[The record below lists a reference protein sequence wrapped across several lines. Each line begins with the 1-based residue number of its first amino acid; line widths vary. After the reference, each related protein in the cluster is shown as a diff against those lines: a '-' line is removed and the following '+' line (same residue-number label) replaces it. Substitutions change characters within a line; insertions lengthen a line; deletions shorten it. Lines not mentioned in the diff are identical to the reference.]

1 MQWMA
6 ELSPKPIPPVVRYV
20 ATALLALQVGCV
32 SVTGE
37 DPSLRT
43 TGTWLDDEVIEQMAS
58 RRIDDADERLAIS
71 HVNVVSYDGIV
82 LLTGQVEDKA
92 LRDLAEQSLRGIR
105 KIRKIHNEIQ
115 IGGAISL
122 VAPGAVGH
130 RQRYRRIADQGIRG
144 RRSRVPDRG
153 RATDP
158 GGCRGCRRPERVRG
172 PAGRQGLRL
181 PRTQFVGDGLA
192 PSRARSQQTR
202 PRRESGHP
210 RGRVRVALRRR
221 REVASTLFDQRQL
234 WG

>member
-20 ATALLALQVGCV
+20 ATALVALQVGCV

-71 HVNVVSYDGIV
+71 HVNVVSYHGIV
-82 LLTGQVEDKA
+82 LLTGQVEDQA
-92 LRDLAEQSLRGIR
+92 LRDLAEQSLDGIR

-122 VAPGAVGH
+122 VARGNDNWIQTKVRAQLVTDRDTDASRIKVSVEDGVVYLIGVVPRIQADAAVAAARNVFGV
-130 RQRYRRIADQGIRG
+130 QR
-144 RRSRVPDRG
+144 V
-153 RATDP
+153 
-158 GGCRGCRRPERVRG
+158 VK
-172 PAGRQGLRL
+172 
-181 PRTQFVGDGLA
+181 V
-192 PSRARSQQTR
+192 
-202 PRRESGHP
+202 
-210 RGRVRVALRRR
+210 
-221 REVASTLFDQRQL
+221 FDYL
-234 WG
+234 EHSS